1 MSGGLREL
9 KKQRTR
15 EAIQNAA
22 LRLYREQGYVATT
35 LEQVAAE
42 AEVSLSTLFRYF
54 PTKPDAVLYDR
65 VDPIFVEELLA
76 QPADLPIVAAMRGA
90 LRSTLSRPGEDLLRI
105 EGTRMDL
112 IIEVPE
118 VRAAATLKFEEGMP
132 MFIEA
137 VAHRTGREPDDP
149 EVHAAVG
156 AVAGA
161 AMSGY
166 LRAAMLGA
174 DAFEAVD
181 ASLQFLEDGMP
192 F

>member
-15 EAIQNAA
+15 ESIQNAA
-22 LRLYREQGYVATT
+22 LRLYREQGYAATT

-54 PTKPDAVLYDR
+54 PTKPDTVLYDR
-65 VDPIFVEELLA
+65 VDPIFIEELVA
-76 QPADLPIVAAMRGA
+76 QPGELSLIAAMRGA
-90 LRSTLSRPGEDLLRI
+90 LRSTLNRPGDDLLQV

-118 VRAAATLKFEEGMP
+118 VRAAATLKFEEGLP
-132 MFIEA
+132 MFIDA
-137 VAHRTGREPDDP
+137 VAHRAGRESSDPD
-149 EVHAAVG
+149 VHAAVG

-161 AMSGY
+161 ALAGY
-166 LRAAMLGA
+166 LRAAMLGE
-174 DAFEAVD
+174 DTFEAVD
-181 ASLQFLEDGMP
+181 ASLQLLEDGLSL
-192 F
+192 